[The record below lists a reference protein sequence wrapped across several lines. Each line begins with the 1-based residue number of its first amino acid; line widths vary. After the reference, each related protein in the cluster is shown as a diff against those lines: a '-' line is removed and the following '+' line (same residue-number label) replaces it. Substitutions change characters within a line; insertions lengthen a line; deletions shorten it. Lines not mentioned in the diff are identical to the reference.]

1 MNSILTYIAGLLVA
15 LLFAALVGPSLID
28 WNQFRAEIEAQA
40 SETMGRPVKIEG
52 DIRFRVL
59 PAPQMTLNSIRV
71 GHIEQ
76 TSALP
81 SDLNFATF
89 EAIDAEVALA
99 PLLTGDIKVTS
110 IILVRPRIN
119 LEVLPDGTPNW
130 RGLDFAERIPA
141 NGMFSLAS
149 ISLDRARFE
158 GGMINY
164 RNRSNGRSWR
174 AENATGEIVASS
186 LLGPLRADVEAV
198 VSGVPVA
205 FRLGLGAFGGQ
216 KAFQVT
222 LDVETTNYPAQFLF
236 SGIATE
242 FSMAG
247 RLDGNGRLRIGGAK
261 GQGDAAPIRVD
272 AGMVVNA
279 RRADFRNIAL
289 AANGA
294 TASGSGRARW
304 EARPRFALDLSA
316 ESFALDPLLER
327 LVPSDEDAAPLLDR
341 LLASPVPDWFD
352 GEVKLAAKTLLVRD
366 VPLRE
371 AALDLALKDGAID
384 LNRAA
389 AELGGASEVEIKGR
403 MISADDGSRFLGE
416 GKLTSGNI
424 AGLAAW
430 LAPAGNGE
438 ASRAAGQGRP
448 LSARARLDLREA
460 DRRLEAI
467 EISYARDAAQPA
479 LAGEVTFGTAAG
491 GRPAIDARLDI
502 GAFDF
507 DPVIALLPEDA
518 DPFQWLDARDITLA
532 LNAGAMTVSGREMK
546 GVDAEM
552 ALRSGKLS
560 VSRLDVADVSGAT
573 VSVSGELDGVTAGT
587 SHDVKGRFNG
597 SIKAA
602 RFGGLLALGGFD
614 VPDVEGP
621 VDIVV
626 AGLSGEA
633 DDSDLRVDT
642 LTLQGTVRGSRVDGV
657 VKRRHGP
664 RGGVDRLEITG
675 HAANDEG
682 RVLLEQ
688 LGLSPREDISGAGNV
703 SVQLDGETG
712 GDYDANFRVNI
723 GGTTLTARG
732 RVEAPFSALRFTG
745 RADMTASGVMH
756 VLGGFGAPENLAHWV
771 GRQAAGP
778 GFVLS
783 SNVVWD
789 KKSLALSDL
798 ESVAGSFRVTGE
810 AIWTAGEEGKLPRL
824 TGKLDTNGVDLTSL
838 ITADDDTIWPASALD
853 WSALGAFEAGVEI
866 KSGSL
871 VLGRL
876 TASDVATRV
885 SVSHGVLTASPLTAN
900 FARGRLSAG
909 VRVEGGSGQP
919 GIGVN
924 LLLEN
929 ANLRQAAAKPLGG
942 APADGRLDLNAELQG
957 QGRSWLALVSSV
969 SGSMTMQLSD
979 LRLVPLDLAGF
990 GAGLSSLQS
999 IEAFPELVDVA
1010 LFTGETAA
1018 GDISLDFAVE
1028 NGLMR
1033 VPAKDMVLES
1043 GSAVADL
1050 VYDLPRLAADAA
1062 ISVQLAEPQGAP
1074 SFVIAATSRNGQA
1087 EVQTEMLDLQN
1098 FIARRLLQ
1106 QRLDESGAAVPQE
1119 LRELMELP
1127 VEPAGGAAAMPLP
1140 RPSVQN

>member
-28 WNQFRAEIEAQA
+28 WNEYRAEIEAQA
-40 SETMGRPVKIEG
+40 SEATGRPVKIDG

-59 PAPQMTLNSIRV
+59 PAPQMTLNRVRV
-71 GHIEQ
+71 GHVQ
-76 TSALP
+76 QASALP

-119 LEVLPDGTPNW
+119 LEILPDGTPNW
-130 RGLDFAERIPA
+130 RGIDIAERIPA

-158 GGMINY
+158 DGVVNY

-174 AENATGEIVASS
+174 AEKATGEIVASS

-205 FRLGLGAFGGQ
+205 MRLGLGAFGGH
-216 KAFQVT
+216 KAFQVA
-222 LDVETTNYPAQFLF
+222 LDVETTEYPAQFLF

-247 RLDGNGRLRIGGAK
+247 RLDGNGRLRIGGTK
-261 GQGDAAPIRVD
+261 GQGDAAPIRLD

-279 RRADFRNIAL
+279 RRADFRNLAL

-294 TASGSGRARW
+294 TANGSGRLRW
-304 EARPRFALDLSA
+304 EGRPRFALDLAA
-316 ESFALDPLLER
+316 ESFVLDPLLAQLAPAE
-327 LVPSDEDAAPLLDR
+327 SDKAPLLDL
-341 LLASPVPDWFD
+341 LLASPVPNWLD

-371 AALDLALKDGAID
+371 AALDLALKDGVIN

-389 AELGGASEVEIKGR
+389 AELGGATEVDIKGE
-403 MISADDGSRFLGE
+403 IVSAEENSSFLGE
-416 GKLTSGNI
+416 ARLSSRNI

-430 LAPAGNGE
+430 LAPSDNGE
-438 ASRAAGQGRP
+438 AARPAIRGRP
-448 LSARARLDLREA
+448 LAARAKLDFRPGTYRFDDVALSYGGEIGQPSLRGRLAWQTDSARPFIR
-460 DRRLEAI
+460 
-467 EISYARDAAQPA
+467 AA
-479 LAGEVTFGTAAG
+479 
-491 GRPAIDARLDI
+491 LDI
-502 GAFDF
+502 EEFDF
-507 DPVIALLPEDA
+507 DPLIALLPEGG
-518 DPFQWLDARDITLA
+518 DPFPWFDARDMELKLDAKAVTIF
-532 LNAGAMTVSGREMK
+532 RQEMK
-546 GVDAEM
+546 DAHAEM
-552 ALRSGKLS
+552 ALRSGMLS
-560 VSRLDVADVSGAT
+560 IARFDIADISGAT
-573 VSVSGELDGVTAGT
+573 VALTGELDGVTAGT
-587 SHDVKGRFNG
+587 SHDVKGRFSG
-597 SIKAA
+597 SIKAE

-621 VDIVV
+621 VDIAVT
-626 AGLSGEA
+626 GTSGEA

-657 VKRRHGP
+657 IKRRHGP
-664 RGGVDRLEITG
+664 RGGVDRLEISG
-675 HAANDEG
+675 HAANDNG

-688 LGLSPREDISGAGNV
+688 LGLSPRKDLSGAGNV

-732 RVEAPFSALRFTG
+732 KVEAPFKALRFTG
-745 RADMTASGVMH
+745 RADIAASGVMH

-783 SNVVWD
+783 SDVVWD

-798 ESVAGSFRVTGE
+798 ETVAGSFRVSGN
-810 AIWTAGEEGKLPRL
+810 AVWSAGENGKLPNL
-824 TGKLDTNGVDLTSL
+824 AGTLETNGIDLTPL
-838 ITADDDTIWPASALD
+838 VVDDEEDDTAWPASALD
-853 WSALGAFEAGVEI
+853 WSALGAFESDVEV

-876 TASDVATRV
+876 SASDLATRI

-929 ANLRQAAAKPLGG
+929 AALRDAVAKPLGG
-942 APADGRLDLNAELQG
+942 APGDGRLDVNAQLQG
-957 QGRSWLALVSSV
+957 QGRSWLALVSSM
-969 SGSMTMQLSD
+969 SGTMNIALSD
-979 LRLVPLDLAGF
+979 LRLSPLDLSGF
-990 GAGLSSLQS
+990 GTALRQVQA
-999 IEAFPELVDVA
+999 IEAFPDLVEA
-1010 LFTGETAA
+1010 TLFTGETAA
-1018 GDISLDFAVE
+1018 EDLALDLAVE
-1028 NGLMR
+1028 NGVMR
-1033 VPAKDMVLES
+1033 VAAKDMKLEG
-1043 GSAVADL
+1043 GSAELDL

-1062 ISVQLAEPQGAP
+1062 MSIWLAEPQGAP
-1074 SFVIAATSRNGQA
+1074 EFLITATSRSGQA
-1087 EVQTEMLDLQN
+1087 EVQAETLELQN
-1098 FIARRLLQ
+1098 FVARRLLQ
-1106 QRLDESGAAVPQE
+1106 RSLDETGAAVPQD

-1127 VEPAGGAAAMPLP
+1127 VPADGAAAMPLA
-1140 RPSVQN
+1140 RPVAN